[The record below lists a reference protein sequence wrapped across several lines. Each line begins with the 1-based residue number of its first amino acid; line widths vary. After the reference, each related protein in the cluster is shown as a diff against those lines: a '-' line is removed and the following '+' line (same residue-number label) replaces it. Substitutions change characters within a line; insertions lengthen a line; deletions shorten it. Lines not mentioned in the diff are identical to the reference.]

1 MRKEVIFAI
10 ILGLILGGVII
21 YGINLANNSVNRLN
35 DQETDLITSPTTTP
49 TPAPTLRIISPKNHQ
64 VLFENTITITG
75 KTESLAYVSL
85 IWEEDE
91 AIIQADEQGDFSQE
105 IDLIGGDNQ
114 ITISAANDQDYQE
127 EIAFNL
133 VYTTATIE

>member
-21 YGINLANNSVNRLN
+21 YGINLANNSVNRLSE
-35 DQETDLITSPTTTP
+35 QETNLITSPTTTP
-49 TPAPTLRIISPKNHQ
+49 SPSPTLRIISPKNHQ
-64 VLFENTITITG
+64 VLFEDTITITG
-75 KTESLAYVSL
+75 KTEPLAYVSL

-91 AIIQADEQGDFSQE
+91 AIIQADEQGNFSQE

-127 EIAFNL
+127 ELTFNL
-133 VYTTATIE
+133 IYTTATIE

>member
-21 YGINLANNSVNRLN
+21 YGINLANNSVNHTD
-35 DQETDLITSPTTTP
+35 DQDDNLISSPTVTP
-49 TPAPTLRIISPKNHQ
+49 TPSPTLKIISPKNHQ
-64 VLFENTITITG
+64 VIFENTVILTG
-75 KTESLAYVSL
+75 KTEPLAYVSL

-91 AIIQADEQGDFSQE
+91 IIIQADDQGNFSQE

-114 ITISAANDQDYQE
+114 INISAANDQDYQE
-127 EIAFNL
+127 EIIFRL
-133 VYTTATIE
+133 VYTTATID

>member
-1 MRKEVIFAI
+1 MRKEIVFAI

-21 YGINLANNSVNRLN
+21 YGINLANKSANQIEN
-35 DQETDLITSPTTTP
+35 TDINLITSPTTTP
-49 TPAPTLRIISPKNHQ
+49 TPSPTLKIISPANHQ

-75 KTESLAYVSL
+75 KTEPSAYISL

-91 AIIQADEQGDFSQE
+91 TIIQANQQGNFSQE

-114 ITISAANDQDYQE
+114 ITISAANDQGYQE
-127 EIAFNL
+127 EIIFNL
-133 VYTTATIE
+133 VYTTATID